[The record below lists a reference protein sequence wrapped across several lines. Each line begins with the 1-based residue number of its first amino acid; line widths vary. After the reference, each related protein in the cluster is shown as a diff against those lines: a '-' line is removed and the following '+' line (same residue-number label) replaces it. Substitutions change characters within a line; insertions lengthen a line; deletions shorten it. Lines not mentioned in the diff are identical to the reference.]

1 MKSIIINA
9 PGNASVGLVQDKQ
22 LQKGEVKIKLYYVGI
37 CGSDLS
43 TYMGKN
49 PMVKY
54 PRIPGHEISGEI
66 VETGEGVS
74 KEYVGRQVTCTPYTN
89 CGQCYSCKTG
99 RTNACKYNETLG
111 VQRDGAMTEFH
122 NVPFSKLLFADGL
135 SRKKLALVEP
145 LSVGFHAVARGEVI
159 DNDVVMVLGCGM
171 IGAGAIIRSVL
182 RGAKVIAV
190 DIDERKLKIAKS
202 IGATHTINAMDS
214 DFENQILRL
223 TNGFGP
229 SVTIEAAGNIKTYQ
243 TAIAQVAFTGRV
255 VFIGYAGKEI
265 AFPTH
270 LFVQKE
276 LDMRGSRNATRLDF
290 EAVINYL
297 KDNDDSEKLITKVIT
312 PDQFSSEINSWS
324 ENPGSVMKILVEF

>member
-1 MKSIIINA
+1 MKSIFINE
-9 PGNASVGLVQDKQ
+9 PGNATIGSIVDKQ
-22 LQKGEVKIKLYYVGI
+22 PEQGEVKIKIHYVGI

-49 PMVKY
+49 PMVQY
-54 PRIPGHEISGEI
+54 PRIPGHEISGVI

-74 KEYVGRQVTCTPYTN
+74 EEYIGKQVTCMPYTN
-89 CGQCYSCKTG
+89 CGQCYPCRTG
-99 RTNACKYNETLG
+99 RKNACKYNETLG

-122 NVPFSKLLFADGL
+122 NVPFSKLLFAEGL
-135 SRKKLALVEP
+135 SKKKLALVEP
-145 LSVGFHAVARGEVI
+145 LSVGFHAVARGGVT
-159 DNDVVMVLGCGM
+159 DNDTVMVLGCGM

-190 DIDERKLKIAKS
+190 DIDQRKLEIAKS
-202 IGATHTINAMDS
+202 IGATHIVNAMDN
-214 DFENQILRL
+214 DFDAQILRL
-223 TNGFGP
+223 TDNFGP
-229 SVTIEAAGNIKTYQ
+229 SVTIEAAGNNNTYQ

-276 LDMRGSRNATRLDF
+276 LDMKGSRNATQSDF

-297 KDNDDSEKLITKVIT
+297 RKNDDSEKLITKIIE
-312 PDQFSSEINSWS
+312 PKEFPKEIKEWS
-324 ENPGSVMKILVEF
+324 ENSGAIMKILVKF